1 MADLNITAP
10 FAHHARALADK
21 PAIVHGAQVLR
32 YAQLDPLVRRTAAHL
47 YALGLKEGDAAGV
60 ALQDSVEHIVL
71 LCAMAR
77 AGIVI
82 VPIDWRWTAEEQ
94 ARVAQ
99 HFGAK
104 SVFNRLFSVQAADDG
119 QAFPEGDI
127 PLLMSLSSGT
137 TGRPKGPRLRHS
149 QFMARYRV
157 FSINLGFHSQD
168 RFLSAT
174 PLYYGGGRTFALA
187 TLYMGGTVCMLPP
200 PYEPH
205 ELCEAVARERI
216 TSLFLVPTLIR
227 RLMTLPDAQ
236 LAPLRTLRALV
247 SSGSALH
254 PDERREIRRR
264 VCPRFI
270 EYYSST
276 EGGGVSFLT
285 PEDPE
290 EFSASVGR
298 PVFGVEVQCVD
309 EAHRPLPPGQVGRI
323 RYRGPAVADGFWN
336 DPEASREAFRD
347 GWWYP
352 GDLGTLDERGYLYL
366 KGRAK
371 DMIIRG
377 GVNIYPAEVEAVLQ
391 AHPAVAD
398 ATVVGWPSREFN
410 EEVAA
415 FVILKGGLSV
425 DAGDLRSLCRDKLA
439 PYKVPRQV
447 FVVEDFP
454 RNALGKVIKAELSAR
469 LPNL

>member
-1 MADLNITAP
+1 MLY
-10 FAHHARALADK
+10 RE
-21 PAIVHGAQVLR
+21 
-32 YAQLDPLVRRTAAHL
+32 LDALVRRTAAHL
-47 YALGLKEGDAAGV
+47 YSLGLQVGDAAGV
-60 ALQDSVEHIVL
+60 ALKDCIEHLVL

-82 VPIDWRWTAEEQ
+82 VPIDWRWTPEEQ

-104 SVFNRLFSVQAADDG
+104 RVFSEPLSPAGDG
-119 QAFPEGDI
+119 NGAFPEGDI

-137 TGRPKGPRLRHS
+137 TGRPKGPRLSHS

-187 TLYMGGTVCMLPP
+187 MLYMGGTVFMLPP
-200 PYEPH
+200 PYEP
-205 ELCEAVARERI
+205 EALCEAVERQGI

-227 RLMTLPDAQ
+227 RLMTLPDAR
-236 LAPLRTLRALV
+236 LAPLRKLRLLV

-254 PDERREIRRR
+254 PDERREIRTR

-290 EFSASVGR
+290 AFSASVGR
-298 PVFGVEVQCVD
+298 PVFGVDVQCVD
-309 EAHRPLPPGQVGRI
+309 ESHHPLPPGEVGRI

-336 DPEASREAFRD
+336 DPDASREAFCD

-352 GDLGTLDERGYLYL
+352 GDLGTLDEQGYLYL

-415 FVILKGGLSV
+415 FVILKKTLSV
-425 DAGDLRSLCRDKLA
+425 DSADLRSLCREKLA
-439 PYKVPRQV
+439 PYKVPKQV
-447 FVVEDFP
+447 FVVDDFP
-454 RNALGKVIKAELSAR
+454 RNALGKVIKSELSAR
-469 LPNL
+469 LPDL